1 MDLGMYREKKERKK
15 IKNEKEVFLL
25 YCPHLFVRWT
35 LLYGRLHLGKT
46 KERTF
51 LLVFHTICT
60 TFACT
65 NMKMKE
71 TTRRYYSSW
80 VLLAVFLP
88 MFVLSSLHVH
98 PQAHY
103 EEDYCEEC
111 LHHLPHAGHI
121 SSQTFCAFDC
131 VLCQFLTLPFLIAAA
146 VVFTAKNPIHIAPH
160 RVENQCVVERERG
173 FVFLRAPPSLIW

>member
-1 MDLGMYREKKERKK
+1 MKKKFFFCIVLTYSYVEPYSKVGCISEKQRK
-15 IKNEKEVFLL
+15 
-25 YCPHLFVRWT
+25 
-35 LLYGRLHLGKT
+35 
-46 KERTF
+46 RTF

-71 TTRRYYSSW
+71 TAKRYYSSW

-98 PQAHY
+98 PQAHD

-111 LHHLPHAGHI
+111 VHHLPHAGHI

-173 FVFLRAPPSLIW
+173 FVFLRAPPSLI